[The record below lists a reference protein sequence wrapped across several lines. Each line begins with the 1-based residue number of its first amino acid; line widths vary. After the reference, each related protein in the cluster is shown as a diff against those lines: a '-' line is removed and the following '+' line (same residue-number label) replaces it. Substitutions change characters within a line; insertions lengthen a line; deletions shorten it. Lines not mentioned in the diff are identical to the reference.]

1 MAQRKKTETDV
12 DEAAKKVAQLDEQE
26 AAPSSLD
33 DPDAPNQPSH
43 TRHWVYAGLVIFGGL
58 AVNVLLIALL
68 GASAGG

>member
-26 AAPSSLD
+26 AAPSALD
-33 DPDAPNQPSH
+33 DANEPNQPSQS
-43 TRHWVYAGLVIFGGL
+43 RHWVYAGLIIFGGL
-58 AVNVLLIALL
+58 VLNVLLIALL